1 MNIISNTII
10 TKEDCKRERKHNA
23 VKLPE
28 NIAQCDVPI
37 YVNYY
42 KECYDQKN
50 KCYREYFKIEKH
62 PHNIHNKLYVSS
74 KSNKINILEKLEEI
88 KKMLLIIE
96 EEYEHY
102 KKNNET
108 QEVVKDDTQ
117 EVIKDD
123 IQEVVKDDTQ
133 EVIKDDIQEVVKD
146 DTQEVIK
153 DDIQGV
159 VKDDIQEVVKDDTQE
174 VVKDDTQEVI
184 KDDIQEVVKD
194 DTQQVVNISQNKNFS
209 IALPKY
215 IAIRKHETEAHKYYL
230 IYDKKSG
237 TKRNTLKA
245 LCSNST
251 LLKTNL
257 ELFIKKIEEKFAT

>member
-1 MNIISNTII
+1 MNDLSNITI
-10 TKEDCKRERKHNA
+10 TKEEGKRERKHNA
-23 VKLPE
+23 VKLPA
-28 NIAQCDVPI
+28 NLDQSSIPI

-108 QEVVKDDTQ
+108 KQLVNSNE
-117 EVIKDD
+117 EFIKSDA
-123 IQEVVKDDTQ
+123 EF
-133 EVIKDDIQEVVKD
+133 IKSDE
-146 DTQEVIK
+146 EFIK
-153 DDIQGV
+153 SKQPQPV
-159 VKDDIQEVVKDDTQE
+159 S
-174 VVKDDTQEVI
+174 
-184 KDDIQEVVKD
+184 
-194 DTQQVVNISQNKNFS
+194 NILQNNKNS
-209 IALPKY
+209 ILLPKY
-215 IAIRKHETEAHKYYL
+215 INIRKHESQVNKYYL

-237 TKRNTLKA
+237 SKRNTLKA
-245 LCSNST
+245 LCSTST

-257 ELFIKKIEEKFAT
+257 ELFITKIEEKFAT

>member
-1 MNIISNTII
+1 MSDISNIMI
-10 TKEDCKRERKHNA
+10 TKEECKRERKHNA
-23 VKLPE
+23 VKLPA
-28 NIAQCDVPI
+28 NIEQSSIPI

-74 KSNKINILEKLEEI
+74 KSNKISILEKLEEI

-96 EEYEHY
+96 EEYEIT

-108 QEVVKDDTQ
+108 TQVIKTEEQVVKTEEQVVKTDEQ
-117 EVIKDD
+117 VIKD
-123 IQEVVKDDTQ
+123 EKL
-133 EVIKDDIQEVVKD
+133 VIKTEEQL
-146 DTQEVIK
+146 
-153 DDIQGV
+153 
-159 VKDDIQEVVKDDTQE
+159 
-174 VVKDDTQEVI
+174 
-184 KDDIQEVVKD
+184 
-194 DTQQVVNISQNKNFS
+194 VNISQNKKIS
-209 IALPKY
+209 IVLPKY
-215 IAIRKHETEAHKYYL
+215 ISIKKHETYSDKYYL

-245 LCSNST
+245 LCSTST

-257 ELFIKKIEEKFAT
+257 ELFINKLQEKFAT

>member
-10 TKEDCKRERKHNA
+10 TKEDRKRERKHNA

-28 NIAQCDVPI
+28 NIEQCDLPI

-62 PHNIHNKLYVSS
+62 PHNIDNKLYVSS
-74 KSNKINILEKLEEI
+74 KSNKINILDKLEEI

-96 EEYEHY
+96 EEYETH

-108 QEVVKDDTQ
+108 ELIVNCEEQVVKGDKQ
-117 EVIKDD
+117 
-123 IQEVVKDDTQ
+123 VVKGDEQ
-133 EVIKDDIQEVVKD
+133 VVKCD
-146 DTQEVIK
+146 E
-153 DDIQGV
+153 
-159 VKDDIQEVVKDDTQE
+159 
-174 VVKDDTQEVI
+174 
-184 KDDIQEVVKD
+184 
-194 DTQQVVNISQNKNFS
+194 QVVNISQNKKNS
-209 IALPKY
+209 IVLPKY
-215 IAIRKHETEAHKYYL
+215 ISIRKHETHASKYYL

-251 LLKTNL
+251 LLNTNL

>member
-1 MNIISNTII
+1 MSDISNIII

-28 NIAQCDVPI
+28 NIEQCDLPI

-62 PHNIHNKLYVSS
+62 PHNINNKLYVSS

-88 KKMLLIIE
+88 KKMLLIID
-96 EEYEHY
+96 EEYIHY
-102 KKNNET
+102 IKNSEQEQASNCEELINSKKDMNEDILQSKKNST
-108 QEVVKDDTQ
+108 V
-117 EVIKDD
+117 
-123 IQEVVKDDTQ
+123 
-133 EVIKDDIQEVVKD
+133 
-146 DTQEVIK
+146 
-153 DDIQGV
+153 
-159 VKDDIQEVVKDDTQE
+159 
-174 VVKDDTQEVI
+174 
-184 KDDIQEVVKD
+184 
-194 DTQQVVNISQNKNFS
+194 
-209 IALPKY
+209 LPKY
-215 IAIRKHETEAHKYYL
+215 ISIRKHETEANKYYL
-230 IYDKKSG
+230 IYDKKLG

-251 LLKTNL
+251 LLNTNL

>member
-1 MNIISNTII
+1 MNDISNTII

-28 NIAQCDVPI
+28 TIEQCDLPV

-62 PHNIHNKLYVSS
+62 PHNITNKLYVSS
-74 KSNKINILEKLEEI
+74 KSNKKNILEKLEEI

-96 EEYEHY
+96 EEYEQY
-102 KKNNET
+102 NTNMEATPQTSNCEEVINNKQDINKNILQNKKN
-108 QEVVKDDTQ
+108 
-117 EVIKDD
+117 
-123 IQEVVKDDTQ
+123 
-133 EVIKDDIQEVVKD
+133 
-146 DTQEVIK
+146 
-153 DDIQGV
+153 
-159 VKDDIQEVVKDDTQE
+159 
-174 VVKDDTQEVI
+174 
-184 KDDIQEVVKD
+184 
-194 DTQQVVNISQNKNFS
+194 S
-209 IALPKY
+209 IVLPKY
-215 IAIRKHETEAHKYYL
+215 ISIRKHETQTSKYYL

-251 LLKTNL
+251 LLNTNL
-257 ELFIKKIEEKFAT
+257 ELFIKKIEEKFAA

>member
-1 MNIISNTII
+1 MNIISNTLI

-28 NIAQCDVPI
+28 NIEQCDVPI

-117 EVIKDD
+117 EV
-123 IQEVVKDDTQ
+123 
-133 EVIKDDIQEVVKD
+133 
-146 DTQEVIK
+146 
-153 DDIQGV
+153 
-159 VKDDIQEVVKDDTQE
+159 VKDDIQEVIKDDTQE
-174 VVKDDTQEVI
+174 
-184 KDDIQEVVKD
+184 
-194 DTQQVVNISQNKNFS
+194 VVNISQNKNFS
-209 IALPKY
+209 VALPKY

-257 ELFIKKIEEKFAT
+257 ELFIQKIEAKFAT

>member
-1 MNIISNTII
+1 MSNISNIMI
-10 TKEDCKRERKHNA
+10 KKEDCKRERKHNA

-28 NIAQCDVPI
+28 NIEQCDLPI

-50 KCYREYFKIEKH
+50 KWYREYFKIEKH
-62 PHNIHNKLYVSS
+62 PHNIDNKLYVSS
-74 KSNKINILEKLEEI
+74 KSNKINILDKLEEI

-96 EEYEHY
+96 EEYETH

-108 QEVVKDDTQ
+108 QEVIKSNEE
-117 EVIKDD
+117 EVIKSN
-123 IQEVVKDDTQ
+123 TQ
-133 EVIKDDIQEVVKD
+133 PIEGKEKI
-146 DTQEVIK
+146 
-153 DDIQGV
+153 
-159 VKDDIQEVVKDDTQE
+159 
-174 VVKDDTQEVI
+174 
-184 KDDIQEVVKD
+184 
-194 DTQQVVNISQNKNFS
+194 NISQNKKNS
-209 IALPKY
+209 IVLPKY
-215 IAIRKHETEAHKYYL
+215 ITIRKHETHASKYYL

-251 LLKTNL
+251 LLNTNL

>member
-1 MNIISNTII
+1 MSDISNIII

-28 NIAQCDVPI
+28 NIEQCDLPI

-62 PHNIHNKLYVSS
+62 PHNITNKLYVSS
-74 KSNKINILEKLEEI
+74 KSNKINILEKLDEI

-96 EEYEHY
+96 EEYELY
-102 KKNNET
+102 KKNNEME
-108 QEVVKDDTQ
+108 QVVKDESQ
-117 EVIKDD
+117 
-123 IQEVVKDDTQ
+123 VVKDESQ
-133 EVIKDDIQEVVKD
+133 VVKD
-146 DTQEVIK
+146 ESQ
-153 DDIQGV
+153 V
-159 VKDDIQEVVKDDTQE
+159 VKDESQ
-174 VVKDDTQEVI
+174 VI
-184 KDDIQEVVKD
+184 
-194 DTQQVVNISQNKNFS
+194 NILQNKKNS
-209 IALPKY
+209 IVLPKY
-215 IAIRKHETEAHKYYL
+215 IAIRKHETHSNKYYL

-251 LLKTNL
+251 LLNTNL
-257 ELFIKKIEEKFAT
+257 ELFIQKIEEKFAT

>member
-1 MNIISNTII
+1 MNDISNTII

-28 NIAQCDVPI
+28 TIEQCDLPV

-62 PHNIHNKLYVSS
+62 PHNITNKLYVSS
-74 KSNKINILEKLEEI
+74 KSNKKNILEKLEEI

-96 EEYEHY
+96 EEYELHNTNMEATPQTSNCEEVINNKQGINENILQN
-102 KKNNET
+102 KKN
-108 QEVVKDDTQ
+108 
-117 EVIKDD
+117 
-123 IQEVVKDDTQ
+123 
-133 EVIKDDIQEVVKD
+133 
-146 DTQEVIK
+146 
-153 DDIQGV
+153 
-159 VKDDIQEVVKDDTQE
+159 
-174 VVKDDTQEVI
+174 
-184 KDDIQEVVKD
+184 
-194 DTQQVVNISQNKNFS
+194 S
-209 IALPKY
+209 IVLPKY
-215 IAIRKHETEAHKYYL
+215 INIRKHETQTSKYYL

-251 LLKTNL
+251 LLNTNL
-257 ELFIKKIEEKFAT
+257 ELFSKKIEEKFAA

>member
-28 NIAQCDVPI
+28 NIEQCGVPI

-108 QEVVKDDTQ
+108 QEVVKG
-117 EVIKDD
+117 
-123 IQEVVKDDTQ
+123 
-133 EVIKDDIQEVVKD
+133 
-146 DTQEVIK
+146 
-153 DDIQGV
+153 DIQG
-159 VKDDIQEVVKDDTQE
+159 
-174 VVKDDTQEVI
+174 
-184 KDDIQEVVKD
+184 
-194 DTQQVVNISQNKNFS
+194 VVNISQNKNFS

-257 ELFIKKIEEKFAT
+257 ELFIKKIKEKFAT

>member
-1 MNIISNTII
+1 MNDISNTII

-28 NIAQCDVPI
+28 TIEQCDLPV

-62 PHNIHNKLYVSS
+62 PHNITNKLYVSS
-74 KSNKINILEKLEEI
+74 KSNKKNILEKLEEI

-96 EEYEHY
+96 EEYEQHNTNMEVTQTSNCEEVINNKQGINENILQN
-102 KKNNET
+102 KKN
-108 QEVVKDDTQ
+108 
-117 EVIKDD
+117 
-123 IQEVVKDDTQ
+123 
-133 EVIKDDIQEVVKD
+133 
-146 DTQEVIK
+146 
-153 DDIQGV
+153 
-159 VKDDIQEVVKDDTQE
+159 
-174 VVKDDTQEVI
+174 
-184 KDDIQEVVKD
+184 
-194 DTQQVVNISQNKNFS
+194 S
-209 IALPKY
+209 IVLPKY
-215 IAIRKHETEAHKYYL
+215 ISIRKHETQTSKYYL

-251 LLKTNL
+251 LLNTNL

>member
-1 MNIISNTII
+1 MNDISNIII

-28 NIAQCDVPI
+28 NIEQCDLPI

-62 PHNIHNKLYVSS
+62 PHNITNKLYVSS

-96 EEYEHY
+96 EEYELH
-102 KKNNET
+102 KKNNEME
-108 QEVVKDDTQ
+108 QVVKDESQ
-117 EVIKDD
+117 
-123 IQEVVKDDTQ
+123 VVKDEAQ
-133 EVIKDDIQEVVKD
+133 VVKD
-146 DTQEVIK
+146 EP
-153 DDIQGV
+153 
-159 VKDDIQEVVKDDTQE
+159 
-174 VVKDDTQEVI
+174 
-184 KDDIQEVVKD
+184 
-194 DTQQVVNISQNKNFS
+194 QVVNIIQNKKNS
-209 IALPKY
+209 IVLPKY
-215 IAIRKHETEAHKYYL
+215 ITIRKHETHSNKYYL

-251 LLKTNL
+251 LLNTNL
-257 ELFIKKIEEKFAT
+257 ELFIQKIEEKFAT

>member
-1 MNIISNTII
+1 MNDISNTII

-28 NIAQCDVPI
+28 AIEQCDLPV

-62 PHNIHNKLYVSS
+62 PHNITNKLYVSS
-74 KSNKINILEKLEEI
+74 KSNKKNILEKLEEI

-96 EEYEHY
+96 EEYEQHNTNMEATPQTSNCEEVINNKQDINKNILQN
-102 KKNNET
+102 KKN
-108 QEVVKDDTQ
+108 
-117 EVIKDD
+117 
-123 IQEVVKDDTQ
+123 
-133 EVIKDDIQEVVKD
+133 
-146 DTQEVIK
+146 
-153 DDIQGV
+153 
-159 VKDDIQEVVKDDTQE
+159 
-174 VVKDDTQEVI
+174 
-184 KDDIQEVVKD
+184 
-194 DTQQVVNISQNKNFS
+194 S
-209 IALPKY
+209 IVLPKY
-215 IAIRKHETEAHKYYL
+215 ISIRKHETQIGKYYL
-230 IYDKKSG
+230 IYDKKLG

-251 LLKTNL
+251 LLNTNL

>member
-1 MNIISNTII
+1 MSNISNIMI
-10 TKEDCKRERKHNA
+10 KKEDCKRERKHNA

-28 NIAQCDVPI
+28 NIEQCDLPI

-50 KCYREYFKIEKH
+50 KCFREYFKIEKH
-62 PHNIHNKLYVSS
+62 PHNINNKLYVSS

-96 EEYEHY
+96 EEYEVH

-108 QEVVKDDTQ
+108 QQVIKDTQ
-117 EVIKDD
+117 E
-123 IQEVVKDDTQ
+123 
-133 EVIKDDIQEVVKD
+133 EVIESKEKI
-146 DTQEVIK
+146 
-153 DDIQGV
+153 
-159 VKDDIQEVVKDDTQE
+159 
-174 VVKDDTQEVI
+174 
-184 KDDIQEVVKD
+184 
-194 DTQQVVNISQNKNFS
+194 NILQNKKNS
-209 IALPKY
+209 IVLPKY
-215 IAIRKHETEAHKYYL
+215 ISIRKHETHATKYYL

-251 LLKTNL
+251 LFNANL
-257 ELFIKKIEEKFAT
+257 ELFIKKIEEKFNS